1 MDSVYNL
8 FNKFFGKIILTKK
21 RIFLPDYKIVI
32 IISHNL
38 KIFKIKSNTT
48 IKNFNFREE
57 DILNFETLK
66 KWSSENKFNV
76 TCISNNSSIKR
87 SFYSVFIDNF
97 LKKKLSK
104 KKIREFYFKTNK
116 KIYRFFQ
123 KKTSLNYLYNFF
135 DIYLILI

>member
-8 FNKFFGKIILTKK
+8 FNKFFGKIILTKR

-32 IISHNL
+32 VISHNL
-38 KIFKIKSNTT
+38 KIFKIKNNTT

-135 DIYLILI
+135 DIYLILV